1 MSSLKHINPPSLP
14 QRFLQWFCKPELLEM
29 IEGDLEEEFYNKAE
43 HSSVKAKWFYTIE
56 VLRFFRP
63 FAIKKIFK
71 NKSGTMGINANY
83 LKVAVRG
90 FKNDK
95 TNMVLSLV
103 GLVVA
108 LACAMVIYTI
118 VDYQLSFDT
127 FHTKADRIYR
137 INYDETKNPRSDRV
151 LPTVGPPLGP
161 AIKEFFPEVEEA
173 VRFRYTPNQIV
184 TYGDNTFYEDK
195 IFYADPSLLTA
206 FSYPLAKGNPNRAL
220 EKKNNIILTSE
231 VAKKYFGDDDPI
243 GKNLEVGEELLV
255 VSGVFEPLPSNTH
268 FPFDFIR
275 PFDAFEVPY
284 GYPVTLDDWGWIS
297 FHTYVLLKEGTDY
310 KALEAKIPDFAKT
323 HFEEER
329 LNNFDYKFQPLS
341 EIYFSNVY
349 DEVNVKGNYAYVYAL
364 SCVGILL
371 LVLAAFNFTNISTAK
386 SLTRAL
392 ETGVRK
398 ALGSSRNALW
408 WRYLLEPLILTL
420 FSVAVSLLILPYLL
434 EQAQANLGV
443 EYILTTNLFIEIAII
458 FILLGIFIGLVSGIY
473 PAFVMSSFNPSSV
486 LKGSLKTGQ
495 KGSLLRTT
503 LVTIQFAITSAL
515 LIGSFIISGQ
525 INFMLNKDLGFDK
538 DELAVLQMPGE
549 VLQRYFEPLKTK
561 LMQNPNVS
569 GVTMAGGR
577 LDGDTG
583 SGPITVE
590 GIEESVPMAIN
601 AIGDD
606 FFKII
611 GVKVLAGK
619 EFTSTN
625 AYDSAHGVIINESAA
640 KVFEW
645 TPEEAIGK
653 QITVSGQ
660 REGRVMGVVENFHF
674 TSLHDEIQ
682 PFVLIYPHTRL
693 RNIYMRIEAGN
704 LHDVIV
710 SIEKDWKEV
719 VPDVPFDLIM
729 LNDHL
734 QSLYKNDMQFA
745 GMVKFFSWVTIIVA
759 IVGLYGLITLI
770 CKYRMKEVGIRK
782 VLGASVGSLIYTL
795 SKSFTLFIIIAN
807 IITWPIVYYFAD
819 AWIDSFAYQISIEP
833 IYFVMGL
840 LITLM
845 IAGITLSIQSGK
857 AALVNPVKTLRQE

>member
-1 MSSLKHINPPSLP
+1 MSGLKHINPPSLP

-43 HSSVKAKWFYTIE
+43 QSSIKAKWYYTIE
-56 VLRFFRP
+56 VIRFFKP

-71 NKSGTMGINANY
+71 NKSGIMGMNANY
-83 LKVAVRG
+83 LKVAIRG

-103 GLVVA
+103 GLIVA
-108 LACAMVIYTI
+108 LTCAMVIYTI
-118 VDYQLSFDT
+118 VNYQLSYDG
-127 FHTKADRIYR
+127 FHEKSDRIFR
-137 INYDETKNPRSDRV
+137 INYDETKNPRSDRI

-161 AIKEFFPEVEEA
+161 AIKEFFPEVEA
-173 VRFRYTPNQIV
+173 SVRFRYTPNQIV
-184 TYGDNTFYEDK
+184 TYRDNQFYEEK
-195 IFYADPSLLTA
+195 IFYVDPSVLTV
-206 FSYPLAKGNPNRAL
+206 FSYPLAKGNPENAL
-220 EKKNNIILTSE
+220 DKKNSIILTAPM
-231 VAKKYFGDDDPI
+231 AKKYFGNDNPI
-243 GKNLEVGEELLV
+243 GKILDVGEIPLEVT
-255 VSGVFEPLPSNTH
+255 GVFEEIPSNTH

-297 FHTYVLLKEGTDY
+297 FHTYVLLKEGADY
-310 KALEAKIPDFAKT
+310 KALEAKLPEFAKT

-329 LNNFDYKFQPLS
+329 LNAFDYKLQPLN
-341 EIYFSNVY
+341 EIYFSGIHT
-349 DEVNVKGNYAYVYAL
+349 EVHKVGNYSYVYVL

-398 ALGSSRNALW
+398 AMGSSKNALW
-408 WRYLLEPLILTL
+408 WRYLLEPLVLTL
-420 FSVAVSLLILPYLL
+420 LSVVVGLLLLPFLL
-434 EQAQANLGV
+434 EQAQASLGV
-443 EYILTTNLFIEIAII
+443 EYLLTNELYIEVALLFVPLALFIG
-458 FILLGIFIGLVSGIY
+458 FVSGIY
-473 PAFVMSSFNPSSV
+473 PAFIMSSFNPSTV
-486 LKGSLKTGQ
+486 LKGSMKTGQ
-495 KGSLLRTT
+495 KGSVLRTT
-503 LVTIQFAITSAL
+503 LVTVQFAITSAL
-515 LIGSFIISGQ
+515 LIGSFIISSQ

-538 DELAVLQMPGE
+538 EELAVLQMPGE

-583 SGPITVE
+583 SGPIAME
-590 GIEESVPMAIN
+590 GVDEPVPMAIN

-619 EFTSTN
+619 EFSNTN
-625 AYDSAHGVIINESAA
+625 EYDSAHGVIINESVA
-640 KVFEW
+640 KVFNL

-653 QITVSGQ
+653 QIRVSGQ
-660 REGRVMGVVENFHF
+660 REGTVMGVVENFHF
-674 TSLHDEIQ
+674 TSLHDQIQ
-682 PFVLIYPHTRL
+682 PLVLIYPHTRL
-693 RNIYMRIEAGN
+693 RNIYMRVEAGN

-710 SIEKDWKEV
+710 SIENDWKEV
-719 VPDVPFDLIM
+719 VPEVPFDLVM

-745 GMVKFFSWVTIIVA
+745 GMVKFFSWVTIIIA

-782 VLGASVGSLIYTL
+782 VLGASVGSLIVTL
-795 SKSFTLFIIIAN
+795 SKSFTLFILIAN

-819 AWIDSFAYQISIEP
+819 NWIDSFAYKISLSP
-833 IYFVMGL
+833 LYFVLGL
-840 LITLM
+840 VITLF
-845 IAGITLSIQSGK
+845 IAGVTLVIQSGK